1 MGQGFP
7 QELQKKFYNVLGVI
21 SKQTYKNAYLGIGN
35 EYETYLLLDDS
46 TVTIPTRI
54 YFIDDE
60 KAYDTLEDRDERL
73 IYDCFF
79 TRSSDGY
86 VRQKH
91 LRNLLAEDF
100 PEWCMPYIWKL
111 SSEYVVEI
119 LDDIYKGMR
128 TRDNTQFRA
137 FCANNPYMFRRF
149 YTRMVSYWNEFYR
162 QDCYRFHDYVGYR
175 LYKECFGY
183 NRKYERIS
191 LKEGEQL

>member
-1 MGQGFP
+1 
-7 QELQKKFYNVLGVI
+7 
-21 SKQTYKNAYLGIGN
+21 
-35 EYETYLLLDDS
+35 
-46 TVTIPTRI
+46 
-54 YFIDDE
+54 
-60 KAYDTLEDRDERL
+60 
-73 IYDCFF
+73 
-79 TRSSDGY
+79 
-86 VRQKH
+86 
-91 LRNLLAEDF
+91 
-100 PEWCMPYIWKL
+100 MPYILKL
-111 SSEYVVEI
+111 SAEYVVEI
-119 LDDIYKGMR
+119 LDDIYKGLR